1 MLNTPSARRREIIEV
16 SVKRAVE
23 NSTNSVYD
31 RFYYTL
37 DGFFL
42 AQNLG
47 EEGEDIYPPSE
58 EATS

>member
-1 MLNTPSARRREIIEV
+1 VINKPLARRREVIEV

-37 DGFFL
+37 DG
-42 AQNLG
+42 AQILG
-47 EEGEDIYPPSE
+47 GEDEDFYASSE
-58 EATS
+58 EVTI